1 MESAFLEKKF
11 SQYLYFTVTTG
22 SNDLITEQ
30 EYTGRQHRDYEMVES
45 LHNGG
50 IGYRKIAQYL
60 NEQGS
65 KTVRRNAWK
74 NNPFFSIPKR
84 YQERPTRI
92 RNIRK
97 YDHGMKISKL
107 ALNGLRDS

>member
-1 MESAFLEKKF
+1 M
-11 SQYLYFTVTTG
+11 
-22 SNDLITEQ
+22 I
-30 EYTGRQHRDYEMVES
+30 ES
-45 LHNGG
+45 LHDGG
-50 IGYRKIAQYL
+50 MGDRKIAQYL
-60 NEQGS
+60 NEKGS
-65 KTVRRNAWK
+65 KTVRGNTWK
-74 NNPFFSIPKR
+74 NNPFFSVPKR